1 MKAYRESRVQIPS
14 SWQDVDGSNSITI
27 DEFES
32 LMNARFILSVD
43 SAVIELGPL
52 PKVDFSFSSFA
63 KLIDTTKRE
72 RSEAEGT
79 GAGASELIGRGWL
92 ECVYYDD
99 GVRISRDNTGFLYVH
114 QREVDTA
121 AAAL

>member
-1 MKAYRESRVQIPS
+1 M
-14 SWQDVDGSNSITI
+14 
-27 DEFES
+27 
-32 LMNARFILSVD
+32 D
-43 SAVIELGPL
+43 SAVLELGGARL
-52 PKVDFSFSSFA
+52 DFSLSKFA
-63 KLIDTTKRE
+63 KLVDRTKRE

-92 ECVYYDD
+92 EGVYYDD